1 MRTNMKFLEIMGV
14 AALCCATAAYADSV
28 ERRVPA
34 DPRGDVEIV
43 NVSGDVRV
51 SGWDRSEVEV
61 SAELGRGVERLDVL
75 SDEKNRRTTVKV
87 VLPGGRGTSLGSSDL
102 VVRIPR
108 DSALTINTVSA
119 DQTISDVHGAQRLQ
133 AVSGTIDTQLWA
145 EELAIKTISGDVEIR
160 AHKNPSSITVT
171 SVSGNISLSD
181 AVGEL
186 ALETVTGDMTVNM
199 ESLTRGR
206 IRTTNGD
213 VHLRTVLARDA
224 RLDAEAINGDLRFTL
239 RKPIDAEFDV
249 ETFNGPIDNCFG
261 PKSERKHEFAPGNAL
276 RFKEGA
282 GSARVRV
289 KTLNGGVEICKE

>member
-1 MRTNMKFLEIMGV
+1 MRTNMKFLRVIG
-14 AALCCATAAYADSV
+14 ATALCFAIAAHADSV

-34 DPRGDVEIV
+34 DARGEVEIV
-43 NVSGDVRV
+43 NVSGDVQV
-51 SGWDRSEVEV
+51 SGWDRPEVEV
-61 SAELGRGVERLDVL
+61 NAELGQGVERLDVL

-87 VLPGGRGTSLGSSDL
+87 VLPGGRRTSGSTDL
-102 VVRIPR
+102 IVRIPR

-119 DQTISDVHGAQRLQ
+119 DQTISDVHGVQRLQ
-133 AVSGTIDTQLWA
+133 AVSGTINTQTWA
-145 EELAIKTISGDVEIR
+145 EELAIKTISGDVVVR
-160 AHKNPSSITVT
+160 AHKNPSNITMT
-171 SVSGNISLSD
+171 SVSGGISLSD
-181 AVGEL
+181 AAGEL
-186 ALETVTGDMTVNM
+186 SLETVTGDMAVNM

-239 RKPIDAEFDV
+239 RNPLDAEFDI
-249 ETFNGPIDNCFG
+249 ETFNGEIDNCFG
-261 PKSERKHEFAPGNAL
+261 PKAERKHEFAPGNVL